1 MSEPLAGTATG
12 VPARLVAMMAVSCA
26 LAVSTIYYHQPLLP
40 QMAASFGLAPTQA
53 STIATLTQLGYAA
66 GLLLI
71 VPLADRHQPRTL
83 ASLAIATN
91 AVALLGCAAAPSFAL
106 LCTAS
111 FAVGVT
117 AITAQIIIPAL
128 SGLATPAAR
137 GRIVGALLSGLSTGL
152 LIARTLSGF
161 IGAHTGWRAVFV
173 LASLVDV
180 VLVIIVARNLPAATS
195 LTSVS
200 YAALIRSVGS
210 LVREERVLRIS
221 AATGFLMFAAFSALW
236 ATLAALLAQPPYG
249 LGPAAVGAFGLVAL
263 LGIAASPRIGAL
275 ADRLGARA
283 MVLAGAIALAVGF
296 GFIAASGRGLGWLI
310 AGMVLLDFGNRAGLV
325 SNQARIYALRPD
337 ARSRLNTVFVSSYFL
352 GGAAGAVLG
361 SVGAHHAGWS
371 GLAGIGALLA
381 IAAAAANALISSQ
394 SPS

>member
-1 MSEPLAGTATG
+1 MSEPLAGAATG

-26 LAVSTIYYHQPLLP
+26 LAVSTIYYNQPLLP
-40 QMAASFGLAPTQA
+40 QMAASFGLPPTQA
-53 STIATLTQLGYAA
+53 SPIATLTQLGYAA

-71 VPLADRHQPRTL
+71 VPLADRRQPRTL
-83 ASLAIATN
+83 ASLAIAMN
-91 AVALLGCAAAPSFAL
+91 ALALLACAAAPTFAL

-117 AITAQIIIPAL
+117 AITAQMIIPAL

-137 GRIVGALLSGLSTGL
+137 GRIVGTLLSGLSTGL
-152 LIARTLSGF
+152 LLARTVSGF
-161 IGAHTGWRAVFV
+161 IGAHAGWRTVFV

-180 VLVIIVARNLPAATS
+180 VLVIIVARHLPAATS

-200 YAALIRSVGS
+200 YATLIRSIGR
-210 LVREERVLRIS
+210 LVREERGLRIS
-221 AATGFLMFAAFSALW
+221 AATGFLMFGAFSALW
-236 ATLAALLAQPPYG
+236 ATLAGLLAQPPYD
-249 LGPAAVGAFGLVAL
+249 LGPAAVGAFGLVAM
-263 LGIAASPRIGAL
+263 LGIAASPGIGAL

-283 MVLAGAIALAVGF
+283 MVFAGAIALAVGF

-361 SVGAHHAGWS
+361 SVGARHAGWS
-371 GLAGIGALLA
+371 GLAGVGALLA
-381 IAAAAANALISSQ
+381 IAAAAANALISPQ
-394 SPS
+394 SLS